1 MIDITDTINAA
12 RRAHAKGRSADLPI
26 LRAMLVREAAD
37 PLVLHDQRIE
47 AFALV
52 MMIDAL
58 RRG

>member
-1 MIDITDTINAA
+1 
-12 RRAHAKGRSADLPI
+12 
-26 LRAMLVREAAD
+26 MLVREAAD